1 MSTLDWTILETH
13 IENAFSQIV
22 EQFKTEQQAQM
33 QAEKWNWPRDTMRKA
48 RGLTPAGPR
57 DIIDTQELFDSLNV
71 ERINPN
77 EALYSYNVDHAMIVH
92 QGATLSTGTVIP
104 PRPWVDEAARMLAA
118 KLVSMQ
124 F

>member
-1 MSTLDWTILETH
+1 MSTLNWSILETH

-22 EQFKTEQQAQM
+22 EQFKTEQQEQIL
-33 QAEKWNWPRDTMRKA
+33 AEKWNWPRDTMRKA

-57 DIIDTQELFDSLNV
+57 DIIDTGELFNSLNV

-104 PRPWVDEAARMLAA
+104 PRPWVDEAARKLAA
-118 KLVSMQ
+118 DLVSMQ